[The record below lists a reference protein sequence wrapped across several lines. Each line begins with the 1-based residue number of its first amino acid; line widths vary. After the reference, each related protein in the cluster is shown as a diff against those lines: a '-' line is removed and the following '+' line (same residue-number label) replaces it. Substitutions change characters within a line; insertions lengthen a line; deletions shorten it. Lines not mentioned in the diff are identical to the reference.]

1 VTDLDAI
8 LTIESEDTTEYE
20 TIQAF
25 QHLIN
30 SGVVWSL
37 QGWYGRTA
45 HHLIQSGVCTGL
57 NEDDQVP
64 A

>member
-1 VTDLDAI
+1 MTDLDAI

-30 SGVVWSL
+30 SGVVWQL
-37 QGWYGRTA
+37 QGWYGRMA
-45 HHLIQSGVCTGL
+45 HHLIQSGVCSGV
-57 NEDDQVP
+57 NDEVSQ
-64 A
+64 